1 MHLRMSFSRRNLL
14 RSAAAGVFA
23 GTTTPLL
30 GGLHLASN
38 AVPMSADQP
47 GGLIR
52 LDRNENPYGPPQKAV
67 QAIRASLELC
77 NRYPRGEYEALSEK
91 IARSH
96 NVKQEQVLL
105 GAGSRQI
112 LWMAATAYLSSGKRL
127 VLASPTFE
135 AVADFAQ
142 FGGAEVVAVPLDK
155 KFQHDLDGMLARAT
169 NADGLT
175 YICNPNNPTGSLTP
189 RKDLEAFLTKLPSRA
204 VVLIDEA
211 YHDYV
216 AATPDYASFLD
227 HPVHDS
233 RVIVLRTFSK
243 IYGLAGLRVG
253 YAIASPQAVLKLSAN
268 RLQWSISVAA
278 ARAAAAA
285 LEDSAYVR
293 LSAKRNTDDRQE
305 FYNRENAHMLGSID
319 SHTNFVMMR
328 AGLPSAQVLEHFK
341 KHNVLLGPA
350 IPRMDKYIRV
360 SLGLPEEM
368 REFWRVWDLLPPHP
382 MEV

>member
-14 RSAAAGVFA
+14 RSAAASVCA
-23 GTTTPLL
+23 GTTPLL

-38 AVPMSADQP
+38 AVSMSADQP

-52 LDRNENPYGPPQKAV
+52 LDRNENSYGPPQKAV

-77 NRYPRGEYEALSEK
+77 NRYPRGEYEALTEK
-91 IARSH
+91 IACSH
-96 NVKQEQVLL
+96 NVKQEQVVL
-105 GAGSRQI
+105 GAGSREI

-142 FGGAEVVAVPLDK
+142 FGGAEVVAVPLNK
-155 KFQHDLDGMLARAT
+155 KFQHDLDGMLARAI
-169 NADGLT
+169 NAGGLI

-227 HPVHDS
+227 HPVHDP

-328 AGLPSAQVLEHFK
+328 TGLPSAQVLEHFK

-350 IPRMDKYIRV
+350 IPQMDKYIRV

-382 MEV
+382 MTM

>member
-14 RSAAAGVFA
+14 RSAAASVFA
-23 GTTTPLL
+23 GTTPLL

-52 LDRNENPYGPPQKAV
+52 LDRNENSYGPPQKAV

-77 NRYPRGEYEALSEK
+77 NRYPRGEYEALTEK
-91 IARSH
+91 IACSH
-96 NVKQEQVLL
+96 NVKQEQVVL
-105 GAGSRQI
+105 GAGSREI

-142 FGGAEVVAVPLDK
+142 FGGAEVAAVPLNK
-155 KFQHDLDGMLARAT
+155 KFQHDLDGMLGRAI
-169 NADGLT
+169 NAGGLI

-211 YHDYV
+211 YHNYV

-227 HPVHDS
+227 HPVHDP

-328 AGLPSAQVLEHFK
+328 TGLPSAQVLEHFK

-350 IPRMDKYIRV
+350 IPQMDKYIRV

-382 MEV
+382 MTM

>member
-14 RSAAAGVFA
+14 RSAAASVFV

-30 GGLHLASN
+30 GGLRLTST
-38 AVPMSADQP
+38 AVPTSADQP

-77 NRYPRGEYEALSEK
+77 NRYPRGEYEALTEK
-91 IARSH
+91 IASSH
-96 NVKQEQVLL
+96 NVKQEQVVL
-105 GAGSRQI
+105 GAGSREI

-135 AVADFAQ
+135 AIADFAQ
-142 FGGAEVVAVPLDK
+142 FGGAEVVAVPLNR

-169 NADGLT
+169 YADGLI

-216 AATPDYASFLD
+216 TATPDYASLLD
-227 HPVHDS
+227 HPVRDS

-253 YAIASPQAVLKLSAN
+253 YAIASPQTVLKLSAN
-268 RLQWSISVAA
+268 RPQWSISVAA

-285 LEDSAYVR
+285 LEDSDYVR

-328 AGLPSAQVLEHFK
+328 TGLPSAQVLEHFK

-350 IPRMDKYIRV
+350 IPQMDKYIRV

-382 MEV
+382 MAM